1 MRDTEM
7 IELSVILPCLNEAE
21 TLSKCVRTAQR
32 ALETM
37 NVSGE
42 VVVADN
48 GSTDG
53 SPEIAREAG
62 ACVVHIKERGYGAAL
77 RGGISH
83 ARGRYVIM
91 GDCDGSYDLLRLD
104 PFMEKL
110 RAGYD
115 LVMGNRFSGGIQP
128 GAMPVLHKYL
138 GNPILSRLG
147 QFLYDSPCGD
157 FHCGLRGISSQAFT
171 RLHLH
176 SVGMEFASEMVVQ
189 AALHG
194 LRVTEVPIMLWPH
207 GRSRPSHLRAWSDG
221 LRHLRLLLMHCPAP
235 IFRNLYSAVTVLR
248 P

>member
-53 SPEIAREAG
+53 SPEISREAG

-83 ARGRYVIM
+83 ARSRYVIM

-147 QFLYDSPCGD
+147 
-157 FHCGLRGISSQAFT
+157 
-171 RLHLH
+171 